1 MPSKRI
7 DQIFK
12 ELPLPSKLLAIGSLI
27 LALSVFLPWYSDV
40 DTFKTGFTYLGVT
53 GPLYL
58 VGFSVL
64 ALALVN
70 LVFLSFSVFGFKP
83 KTLKVKNNQVFLFS
97 GLVSLYLLL
106 VVNSIYFHNQFGVNI
121 TLKESQFG
129 MFVAF
134 LGMVL
139 NVTGAYLAS
148 REKGAA
154 VRAFEEET
162 RGETLVEM
170 PDDQMRMPRNIEQFK
185 DSHLKKTTAEA
196 EPQMYRNDL

>member
-12 ELPLPSKLLAIGSLI
+12 ELPLHSKLLAIGSLI
-27 LALSVFLPWYSDV
+27 LALSVFLPWYSDL
-40 DTFKTGFTYLGVT
+40 DSFKTGFTYLGIT

-58 VGFSVL
+58 AGFTVLGL
-64 ALALVN
+64 ALAN

-83 KTLKVKNNQVFLFS
+83 KSLKVKNNTVFLFS
-97 GLVSLYLLL
+97 GLASLYMLL
-106 VVNSIYFHNQFGVNI
+106 VVNSVYFHNQFGVNI

-129 MFVAF
+129 IFVAF

-139 NVTGAYLAS
+139 TVTGGYLAT
-148 REKGAA
+148 RDKGAA
-154 VRAFEEET
+154 VKAFEEET

-185 DSHLKKTTAEA
+185 DTHVKKSTTEA